1 LCWSVGAG
9 GNGGQRSQD
18 PLCIRYNI
26 VSETALKDAA
36 NKLDSYLAA
45 KQIEAD
51 QRKDEIAFG
60 EKTVKKQAV
69 N

>member
-1 LCWSVGAG
+1 
-9 GNGGQRSQD
+9 
-18 PLCIRYNI
+18 
-26 VSETALKDAA
+26 LKDAA